1 MSDQNDG
8 RIFMKP
14 LPPWEAGT
22 FAGAEYEALRRGAAM
37 SFQERLEWIEQVTTL
52 FTGEESAPTNEKGE
66 GDIPS
71 PNSEADDSRDR

>member
-1 MSDQNDG
+1 MSDHNDG

-52 FTGEESAPTNEKGE
+52 FPNQNSPSKINSGE
-66 GDIPS
+66 GDFPS
-71 PNSEADDSRDR
+71 PDPKAHDAGDP